1 MKTFETLKIE
11 DIELRERS
19 DQTDKH
25 GNPVTFPV
33 VLIAG
38 VSLNISANSQSISKR
53 TVSLPLNG
61 FSMQEAQRMFKPG
74 DTIEGYK
81 VEQYEVEPYEWETP
95 EGEIRVDN
103 VRYRLVPADQKSE
116 SSTPRPTD
124 RKSIESQVFNDKAP
138 RTNDLQQQA

>member
-1 MKTFETLKIE
+1 MKTFETLTVQDVEK
-11 DIELRERS
+11 RERS
-19 DQTDKH
+19 DQTDKN

-53 TVSLPLNG
+53 MVSLPLNG
-61 FSMQEAQRMFKPG
+61 FTIQEAQRMFKPG
-74 DTIEGYK
+74 DTIEGFK

-103 VRYRLVPADQKSE
+103 VRYRLVPADHKSE
-116 SSTPRPTD
+116 TSSPQPTD
-124 RKSIESQVFNDKAP
+124 RQIESQVFNDKSL
-138 RTNDLQQQA
+138 RSNDLQPQA